1 MSAFYPVS
9 NEYSK
14 SVAYFSMEYAIHQS
28 LKVYSGGLGFLSG
41 SHMRSAF
48 AMWQN
53 VVGIGMLWKYGYYDQ
68 NRNQDLTMR
77 VEHIN
82 KQYTFLEDTGIKV
95 SVTVFGKEIW
105 VKALLLKPDTFGTA
119 PVYFLTTD
127 IPEND
132 YLSQTISHQLY
143 DPNERTRIAQSIVL
157 GIGGGKLLDALNHH
171 VDVYHINEGHA
182 LPIAFHLFDTYKNW
196 DEVKKS
202 FVFTTH
208 TPEKAGNEE
217 HDMGLLEYASFFG
230 NVPHEEIQKID
241 AAKDGRFNYTLAALR
256 MAKKA
261 NGVSAL
267 HGEVARN
274 MWKDYPNICYIDHI
288 TNSQNVNYW
297 ADPVLKQAYHEYNDE
312 WIISRKKELKKRLF
326 EMIADQTGDIL
337 DPHILTVVWS
347 RRFAGYKRPDL
358 IMRDYNH
365 FLDLVNRSH
374 QPIQIIWA
382 GKPYPKDQEAIDIFN
397 KIVKATSSL
406 KRAVILTG
414 YELHVSSLLKNG
426 ADVWLNNP
434 RYTRE
439 ASGTSGMTAAMNAT
453 LNLSNRDGWVDEFGK
468 NMENSFIMDHAN
480 TASDIHEQDDI
491 DAKFLYDQLE
501 NEVIPTY
508 YNNPWKWSQMVRKSM
523 DDIFPFFNSDRMAD
537 EYYKKLYND

>member
-1 MSAFYPVS
+1 MQAFYPLS
-9 NEYSK
+9 QEYSI
-14 SVAYFSMEYAIHQS
+14 SVAYFSMEYAIHHP
-28 LKVYSGGLGFLSG
+28 LKTYSGGLGFLSG

-68 NRNQDLTMR
+68 ARNEDLTMS
-77 VEHIN
+77 VEYTQKH
-82 KQYTFLEDTGIKV
+82 YTFLEDTGIKV
-95 SVTVFGKEIW
+95 PVTVFGKEIW
-105 VKALLLKPDTFGTA
+105 VKAMLLKPDVFGTA

-132 YLSQTISHQLY
+132 YLSQTISHHLY

-157 GIGGGKLLDALNHH
+157 GIGGGKILDALNHH
-171 VDVYHINEGHA
+171 VDIYHINEGHA

-196 DEVKKS
+196 DEVKKR

-208 TPEKAGNEE
+208 TPEEAGNEE

-230 NVPHEEIQKID
+230 NVPHEEIQKIN
-241 AAKDGRFNYTLAALR
+241 AIKDGRFDYTLAALR

-274 MWKDYPNICYIDHI
+274 MWKDYDNICDIDHI
-288 TNSQNVNYW
+288 TNAQNINYW
-297 ADPVLKQAYHEYNDE
+297 TDHLLKQAYHEFNDE
-312 WIISRKKELKKRLF
+312 WIVFRKKELKRVLF

-337 DPHILTVVWS
+337 DPHILTIVWS

-358 IMRDYNH
+358 IMKDLSRFENLINRD
-365 FLDLVNRSH
+365 H

-382 GKPYPKDQEAIDIFN
+382 GKPYPKDQEGIDIFN
-397 KIVKATSSL
+397 KIQKITSPH

-414 YELHVSSLLKNG
+414 YDLHMSSLLKKG

-434 RYTRE
+434 RYKRE

-453 LNLSNRDGWVDEFGK
+453 LNLSNRDGWVDEFGR
-468 NMENSFIMDHAN
+468 NMENSFIMDHADVH
-480 TASDIHEQDDI
+480 SDLHEQDEV
-491 DAKFLYDQLE
+491 DAQFLYNILE

-508 YNNPWKWSQMVRKSM
+508 YNDPSKWSQMVRRSM

-537 EYYKKLYND
+537 EYYKKMYTI